1 MQQFPQT
8 VMEKEPERETGKQG
22 RSEFATS
29 VFFVDL
35 TDFLEHKISILE

>member
-1 MQQFPQT
+1 MPQFPQT

-29 VFFVDL
+29 GFDRF
-35 TDFLEHKISILE
+35 S